1 MSVKAGQAILEFD
14 DTGLTQQFRS
24 YYDKLGM
31 MNQIVSGLPGIYGWF
46 ARKVV
51 GSPSLRPIRGLDTSS
66 A

>member
-1 MSVKAGQAILEFD
+1 
-14 DTGLTQQFRS
+14 LTQQFRS